1 MPNPD
6 PENVSSAEQNLGVVF
21 RDKSLLQQALL
32 HASRVNEHEG
42 LTARDSNR
50 RLAFHGDA
58 TLSHA
63 IVLMLNRHE
72 GLADVGE
79 GILTI
84 HRQKLV
90 NGQTLAE
97 IAGELRL
104 GECLLLGKGEESS
117 AGRSRISNLEDA
129 LEAVIGAIELDRGFE
144 AALAFVEQH
153 FGPRLR
159 DLLKKGGDANDT

>member
-1 MPNPD
+1 MD
-6 PENVSSAEQNLGVVF
+6 
-21 RDKSLLQQALL
+21 
-32 HASRVNEHEG
+32 
-42 LTARDSNR
+42 
-50 RLAFHGDA
+50 
-58 TLSHA
+58 
-63 IVLMLNRHE
+63 
-72 GLADVGE
+72 E

-117 AGRSRISNLEDA
+117 GGRSRISNLEDA

-144 AALAFVEQH
+144 AALAFVKQH

-159 DLLKKGGDANDT
+159 DILKKGGDANDT

>member
-1 MPNPD
+1 MPTTEPN
-6 PENVSSAEQNLGVVF
+6 NVSSAEEHLGIVF

-63 IVLMLNRHE
+63 IVLMLNRYE
-72 GLADVGE
+72 ELADVDE
-79 GILTI
+79 GNLTI
-84 HRQKLV
+84 LRQKLV

-97 IAGELRL
+97 IAGELRI

-117 AGRSRISNLEDA
+117 DGRSRISNLEDA

-144 AALAFVEQH
+144 AALAFVKQH

-159 DLLKKGGDANDT
+159 DLVKKGGDANDT